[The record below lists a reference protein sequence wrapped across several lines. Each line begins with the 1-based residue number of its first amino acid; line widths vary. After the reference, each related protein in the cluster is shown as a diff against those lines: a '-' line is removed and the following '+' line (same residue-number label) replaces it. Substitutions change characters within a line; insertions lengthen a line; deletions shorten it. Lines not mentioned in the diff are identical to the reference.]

1 MKPSKSI
8 LTQLMIINVAV
19 TRTKRYL
26 YQLYPKIKL
35 VVMMSSA
42 NGVIPAGII
51 LFNPCESESL
61 ERVEQTL
68 QLEKCPD
75 RTATIKFTRWYEFLR
90 TSYNNNN
97 LSGNVQQSNYLDTR
111 YTLKNP
117 KSQLKHSTYTS
128 QGYGRSSKYSPAKR
142 DITPNRLNIVNSQQG
157 QNNGG
162 LTPRSRVRTYTSPVY
177 ENHPQQTRSTMY
189 PPQDNYRIAESYM

>member
-1 MKPSKSI
+1 MKKGECDVNETI
-8 LTQLMIINVAV
+8 QIDFDIAYDNQ
-19 TRTKRYL
+19 RRCYEDK
-26 YQLYPKIKL
+26 KIKL

-97 LSGNVQQSNYLDTR
+97 LSGNVQQSSYLDTR

-117 KSQLKHSTYTS
+117 KSELKHSTYTS

-142 DITPNRLNIVNSQQG
+142 DITPNRLNIVNSQQQG

-177 ENHPQQTRSTMY
+177 DNQPQQTQSAMY
-189 PPQDNYRIAESYM
+189 